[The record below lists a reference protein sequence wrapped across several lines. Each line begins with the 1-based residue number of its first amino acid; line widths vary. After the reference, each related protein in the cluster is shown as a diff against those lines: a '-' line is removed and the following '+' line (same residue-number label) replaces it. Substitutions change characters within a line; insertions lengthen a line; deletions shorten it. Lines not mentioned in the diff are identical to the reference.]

1 MCLLSAVPKQAPQS
15 SGGCQRSAIGLD
27 SSSLLPIIAGSRHRF
42 DWGSIDPTPIPG
54 GNDAPGTA
62 TDRTVAVPSP
72 RATTTAAPSQ
82 GDDDNQTDNDDAPT
96 PEPAAEP
103 GPQPED
109 IGDPFLPNLPNDN
122 TRGPQAAEER
132 PVLRKEPGADGPG
145 FEPGPADKLLDTVY
159 GDWPHANDG
168 RHLDGGVEGDATWQR
183 RWRRIVDLPTTHY
196 SVPKGK
202 VGRRFLAKLASEF
215 RGIRACTWNS

>member
-1 MCLLSAVPKQAPQS
+1 LTHPP
-15 SGGCQRSAIGLD
+15 
-27 SSSLLPIIAGSRHRF
+27 LP
-42 DWGSIDPTPIPG
+42 D

-62 TDRTVAVPSP
+62 TDRTVAAPSP
-72 RATTTAAPSQ
+72 RATTTTTTPSQ
-82 GDDDNQTDNDDAPT
+82 GVDDDETDDDNAPT
-96 PEPAAEP
+96 PEPEAEP

-109 IGDPFLPNLPNDN
+109 IGDPFVPNLPNDH
-122 TRGPQAAEER
+122 TRGHEVDEER
-132 PVLRKEPGADGPG
+132 PVLRKEPGADRPG
-145 FEPGPADKLLDTVY
+145 FEPGPANKLLDTVY

-168 RHLDGGVEGDATWQR
+168 RHLDGGVEGDATWLR

-215 RGIRACTWNS
+215 RGILTRTWNLQATPGVCGRHIADDARGQAS